1 MWNNNNEQIT
11 MVSEWDDEDCDKDE
25 AGHMIDFIKSVKALE
40 EAMAPFKDQLKDL
53 KKDYKDNEWLSAKQ
67 QSMAVKIH
75 RMIEDEVDMADF
87 VDLYQSI
94 KKVVPSGGE

>member
-1 MWNNNNEQIT
+1 MWNDNKEQIT